1 MRNTFANLVL
11 EEMKENDNIYVIV
24 GDVGYG
30 VFDEAIYKFHNIV
43 DSQKKTGT

>member
-30 VFDEAIYKFHNIV
+30 VFDEIKEKIL
-43 DSQKKTGT
+43 S